1 MRFIVDKNTPLIV
14 EAFSTIG
21 EVEAIDTSAFTRER
35 VKDAEALIV
44 RSEVKVGPALLE
56 GSRVQIV
63 GTTTIGTDH
72 LDEHWLKRQGI
83 AFVNAPGSNANSVCE
98 YVLAAMLVYARRRGI
113 QLKGRT
119 IGVIGVGNVG
129 SRVRK
134 MAETIG
140 MIPVLNDP
148 PLARVTGDPVY
159 RPLEDALSA
168 DVVTLHVP
176 LTKTGPDATFHLL
189 DKRTIS
195 ALKMDALLINTSRG
209 GVVETGALRNTLH
222 SKSIGGA
229 ILDVWENEPAF
240 DPELLRLADIGTP
253 HIAGYSL
260 DGKTNAVRMVYDAVC
275 ALMKVQQRWSLDP
288 EKLPDA
294 VARELTLSPYWRGT
308 EEELGDLVARCY
320 DILQDDRAL
329 RGTIEGPSSERGG
342 RFQKLRTGYRV
353 RREFVATTVRGVSG
367 GAAEQLGKLGF
378 NLIRQ

>member
-14 EAFSTIG
+14 DAFSTIG
-21 EVEAIDTSAFTRER
+21 EVEAIDTSAFTRDR
-35 VKDAEALIV
+35 VREAEALIV
-44 RSEVKVGPALLE
+44 RSEVKVGPGLLE

-72 LDEHWLKRQGI
+72 LDEPWLKRQGI

-98 YVLAAMLVYARRRGI
+98 YVLAALLVYARRRGI
-113 QLKGRT
+113 QLKGRR
-119 IGVIGVGNVG
+119 IGIIGVGNVG
-129 SRVRK
+129 SRIRS

-140 MIPVLNDP
+140 MVPVLNDP

-176 LTKTGPDATFHLL
+176 LTKTGPDATLHLM

-195 ALKMDALLINTSRG
+195 VLNTNALLINTSRG
-209 GVVETGALRNTLH
+209 GVVENDALRNALRG
-222 SKSIGGA
+222 KKIGGS
-229 ILDVWENEPAF
+229 ILDVWENEPTF
-240 DPELLRLADIGTP
+240 DPELLKLVEIGTP

-275 ALMKVQQRWSLDP
+275 GLMKVQPRWSLNPNRLP
-288 EKLPDA
+288 EADA
-294 VARELTLSPYWRGT
+294 KELTLSPYWRGT
-308 EEELGDLVARCY
+308 EGELGEVVARCY

-329 RGTIEGPSSERGG
+329 RGTIEGPSNERGG

-353 RREFVATTVRGVSG
+353 RREFMATTVHGASG
-367 GAAEQLGKLGF
+367 GAAEQLRRLGF
-378 NLIRQ
+378 TLGRQ